1 MVVLVWQLGLAAPTG
16 KLPAGSLPM
25 RSVVPVGNPAIKVG
39 SYGFEGKF
47 TPFASTV
54 IPAPSSAPIRLGSCN
69 CSARLPLSPA
79 SQPTTASSG
88 KRSTCGLLAVGVKD
102 LQAVPLV
109 LPQVAAPVGSKGLA
123 AVVGEPLSDRP
134 NRQTT
139 FSRQMSSL
147 PAGWVFALMILE
159 APPTPC
165 SRTGFHMIN
174 NSLCAPG
181 ECTLVAE
188 GVVHAAAAPVAVVHV
203 GSTRIM
209 SPGAAASIAAW
220 IELEGET

>member
-1 MVVLVWQLGLAAPTG
+1 MAPAEFGTVVC
-16 KLPAGSLPM
+16 K
-25 RSVVPVGNPAIKVG
+25 SVVPAGNPASKVG

-54 IPAPSSAPIRLGSCN
+54 MPAPSSAPIRLGSCN
-69 CSARLPLSPA
+69 CSARLPLRLA
-79 SQPTTASSG
+79 SQPIVASSG
-88 KRSTCGLLAVGVKD
+88 NRSTCGLLAVGVKE

-109 LPQVAAPVGSKGLA
+109 LPHVTAPVESKGLA

-159 APPTPC
+159 AAPTPC
-165 SRTGFHMIN
+165 SRTGFHLIN
-174 NSLCAPG
+174 NSLWAPG

-188 GVVHAAAAPVAVVHV
+188 GVVHAAAAPVVVAQV
-203 GSTRIM
+203 G
-209 SPGAAASIAAW
+209 
-220 IELEGET
+220 

>member
-1 MVVLVWQLGLAAPTG
+1 MAALVWQLGLASPTG

-25 RSVVPVGNPAIKVG
+25 RSVVPVGNPASKVG

-69 CSARLPLSPA
+69 CSARLPLRLA

-109 LPQVAAPVGSKGLA
+109 LPQVPVPVGS
-123 AVVGEPLSDRP
+123 
-134 NRQTT
+134 T
-139 FSRQMSSL
+139 M
-147 PAGWVFALMILE
+147 
-159 APPTPC
+159 
-165 SRTGFHMIN
+165 
-174 NSLCAPG
+174 
-181 ECTLVAE
+181 
-188 GVVHAAAAPVAVVHV
+188 
-203 GSTRIM
+203 IM
-209 SPGAAASIAAW
+209 SPGRAASIAAW
-220 IELEGET
+220 IEPEGET